1 MPNNPLEDF
10 FNNDDRSNIIANPN
24 CSTIQMVVAL
34 KPLHEQAII
43 NRVVV
48 STYQSVSGAG
58 KEAMDELKQM
68 HLDMIINSDVDEKS
82 AREICYLRIT
92 TINEI
97 MSHLQSI
104 ADQKKIDSKRWKI

>member
-1 MPNNPLEDF
+1 MKHEAIANIL
-10 FNNDDRSNIIANPN
+10 NDDSF
-24 CSTIQMVVAL
+24 
-34 KPLHEQAII
+34 
-43 NRVVV
+43 
-48 STYQSVSGAG
+48 

-68 HLDMIINSDVDEKS
+68 HLDMIINSDVDEKE

-97 MSHLQSI
+97 LSHLQSI

>member
-1 MPNNPLEDF
+1 MEHEAIANIL
-10 FNNDDRSNIIANPN
+10 NDDSF
-24 CSTIQMVVAL
+24 
-34 KPLHEQAII
+34 
-43 NRVVV
+43 
-48 STYQSVSGAG
+48 
-58 KEAMDELKQM
+58 KEAMDELVKM
-68 HLDMIINSDVDEKS
+68 HLDMIINSDVDDKS